1 MTGHIFKNLYICKS
15 SIIFIAIL
23 GIVCSAV
30 CITISAMG
38 SSMTDIDSS
47 DLMPIFALCHFFV
60 FFSGTFSLTTLF
72 TCDEHSAWINF
83 VSSTPFSAKGH
94 VLAKYCTMLL
104 INILMIFICLISN
117 AISFSI
123 YPDANIIKAIA
134 IFFLIAILYD
144 SITMP
149 FFFRFGG
156 NKGLAAV
163 GITAAVILFIA
174 VVYFLYGD
182 ISVIDLK
189 DPLSSII
196 KFFSKKWSWVTSL
209 VIFCITAVLYFVSYI
224 ISLKLYKKGT
234 ENYE

>member
-1 MTGHIFKNLYICKS
+1 MTGHIFKNLYIRKS

-23 GIVCSAV
+23 GMICSAV
-30 CITISAMG
+30 CIAVAAMG
-38 SSMTDIDSS
+38 NSMTDLDSS

-72 TCDEHSAWINF
+72 TCDERSAWVNF
-83 VSSTPFSAKGH
+83 VSSTPSSAKGH

-104 INILMIFICLISN
+104 INILMILICLISN
-117 AISFSI
+117 AISLFI
-123 YPDANIIKAIA
+123 CNDANMMKSIVV
-134 IFFLIAILYD
+134 FFLITILYN

-174 VVYFLYGD
+174 VVYFLYGN

-196 KFFSKKWSWVTSL
+196 KFFSKKWS
-209 VIFCITAVLYFVSYI
+209 
-224 ISLKLYKKGT
+224 
-234 ENYE
+234 